1 MLREQLKD
9 SLADGMRARDKI
21 KTSTLRLILAAVK
34 DRDIANRDGDNREGV
49 GDDQILQILQKMVS
63 QRRDSIVT
71 YEEAGRLELAEQ
83 EREEITVIEGFLP
96 KQMNK
101 GEIDTAVQAAVA
113 DLGCGSIRDMGK
125 LMSALREK
133 YAGQMDFGKA
143 SGVAKALLQ
152 KGSA

>member
-21 KTSTLRLILAAVK
+21 KTSTLRLILAAIK

-49 GDDQILQILQKMVS
+49 GDDQILQILQKMVA

-83 EREEITVIEGFLP
+83 EREEIVVIESFLP
-96 KQMNK
+96 KQMDHD
-101 GEIDTAVQAAVA
+101 EIGAAVEVVVA
-113 DLGCGSIRDMGK
+113 DLGCSSIRDMGTV
-125 LMSALREK
+125 MSALREQ

-143 SGVAKALLQ
+143 SGAAKKLLQ
-152 KGSA
+152 